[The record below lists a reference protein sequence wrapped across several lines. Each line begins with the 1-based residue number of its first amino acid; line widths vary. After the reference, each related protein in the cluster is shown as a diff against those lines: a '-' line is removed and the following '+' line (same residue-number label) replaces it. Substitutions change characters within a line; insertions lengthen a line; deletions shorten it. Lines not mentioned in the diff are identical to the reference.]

1 MTEEMTDRGILE
13 QALAQVYD
21 EEGAA
26 LEREAAKA
34 PQGKLSEAFTERME
48 ALIRST
54 EERERLEQLPPL
66 QAWPSAGVVHPQMEE
81 LQPIR
86 KTGWRRSK
94 RAVRRLI
101 VVAVLLAVLVPA
113 GVFGAYRAYV
123 NYQMTLQEDGRGYD
137 VVFEKDENGLTL
149 DEFTPIIP
157 TAPEGFEIVD
167 SMYDSL
173 AAHQTVIYQ
182 SWDDE
187 NERIIYSQHYITD
200 EKGMAINAE
209 ADEEWTQEINGIEIY
224 CTKESTEA
232 GEIWGLFWAV
242 NNQVFEVYGNTDYA
256 TVEDIAVRICMAN

>member
-1 MTEEMTDRGILE
+1 MTEELTGRGVLK
-13 QALAQVYD
+13 QALARVY
-21 EEGAA
+21 EEESAVLA
-26 LEREAAKA
+26 REASNA
-34 PQGKLSEAFTERME
+34 PQPKLSETFTERME

-54 EERERLEQLPPL
+54 EERERLEHLQVL
-66 QAWPSAGVVHPQMEE
+66 QARTSAAMAHPQMEE
-81 LQPIR
+81 LQPSR

-101 VVAVLLAVLVPA
+101 VVAVLLAVMVPA

-157 TAPEGFEIVD
+157 TTPEGFEIVD

-200 EKGMAINAE
+200 EKGMTINAE

-224 CTKESTEA
+224 CTRESTEA